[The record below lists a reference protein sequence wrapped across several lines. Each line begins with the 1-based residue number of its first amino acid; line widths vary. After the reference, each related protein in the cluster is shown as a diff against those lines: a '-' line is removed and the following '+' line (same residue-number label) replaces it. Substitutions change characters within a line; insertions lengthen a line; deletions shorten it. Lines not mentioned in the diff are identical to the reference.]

1 MNPPV
6 PDAQHL
12 QSRKT
17 VGTIAGMLC
26 MNHGQPREGSL

>member
-1 MNPPV
+1 MNQLV

-12 QSRKT
+12 QSRNT
-17 VGTIAGMLC
+17 VGTLAGMLC